1 MLNNFSLYKLPII
14 FLLVILF
21 PLIQN
26 QWQNLYLFDQSNFSF
41 YKILFSLSGLLFPT
55 IVCLNSFNKFTHYNF
70 SSKSLKN
77 KFVIKGIFL
86 LLFVLLFL
94 IIFTKVLIDYILI
107 NIDFVFQIFFNFNN
121 NLNLEFDKIFIFM
134 FTISILLIV
143 KKTNKFLK
151 KIILLNFFIC
161 SLFIWFLQ
169 TNKLFKVDNFLINN
183 YLNTDNLYLIN
194 IAFICLLE
202 IMFYFWSYISNT
214 TNLSD
219 WVVPIPNFSIF
230 LPIYRIIS
238 FYLLIL
244 IYYLIL

>member
-1 MLNNFSLYKLPII
+1 M
-14 FLLVILF
+14 
-21 PLIQN
+21 
-26 QWQNLYLFDQSNFSF
+26 
-41 YKILFSLSGLLFPT
+41 
-55 IVCLNSFNKFTHYNF
+55 
-70 SSKSLKN
+70 
-77 KFVIKGIFL
+77 

-94 IIFTKVLIDYILI
+94 IIFTKILIDYILI
-107 NIDFVFQIFFNFNN
+107 NIDFVSQIFFNFNN
-121 NLNLEFDKIFIFM
+121 NLNLELDKIFIFM

-143 KKTNKFLK
+143 KKTNKLLK

-169 TNKLFKVDNFLINN
+169 TNKLFKIDNFLINN

-202 IMFYFWSYISNT
+202 IMFYLWSYISNT

-219 WVVPIPNFSIF
+219 WVVPIQISLFSS
-230 LPIYRIIS
+230 IYKIIC

-244 IYYLIL
+244 TYYLIV